1 VDSPPSIPP
10 PDQPWR
16 DGDVEA
22 RRHLELLQTIVDHIP
37 VMLNWLDMHGHI
49 LWINQ
54 ESQRVL
60 GWSLKEAQ
68 AQDIFAAAYPDP
80 AYREEVLEFMRSAP
94 AGWRDFR
101 TRRKDGVVIETAWAV
116 VHLSDGTAIGI
127 GQDITERK
135 RVEAQLRTSGE
146 QLRRISARIEH
157 AVEHE
162 RTELARELHD
172 QLGQAL
178 TALKMDLVWV
188 TQQIQDPRPDPRAA
202 LSDKT
207 AAMSTAVDTIIREV
221 RRISAGLRPIA
232 LDRLGLLEAI
242 EWQAD
247 EFERRTGIRC
257 RFDSNVSSVDLAV
270 DQATQIFRIVQEAL
284 TNTTRHA
291 RATRVTIVARLLR
304 DRFVLEVRD
313 NGRGI
318 SAEALADPSAL
329 GLAGMRERALLAGGE
344 LTITRPGRRGTVVR
358 VELQTGAPKKQSG

>member
-1 VDSPPSIPP
+1 MDSRRSSPADSA
-10 PDQPWR
+10 PDRPWR
-16 DGDVEA
+16 WFEA
-22 RRHLELLQTIVDHIP
+22 L
-37 VMLNWLDMHGHI
+37 
-49 LWINQ
+49 
-54 ESQRVL
+54 
-60 GWSLKEAQ
+60 
-68 AQDIFAAAYPDP
+68 FAAALDAVLVADDQGRCIDANPAAQTLLGYSLDELRQLRVQDLTALDP
-80 AYREEVLEFMRSAP
+80 TRPFAEQWERFLSSGRSSGEFEVRC
-94 AGWRDFR
+94 
-101 TRRKDGVVIETAWAV
+101 KDGTGRTVALRAVANVVPERHVWTLRDITE
-116 VHLSDGTAIGI
+116 
-127 GQDITERK
+127 ITERK

-157 AVEHE
+157 AIEHE

-178 TALKMDLVWV
+178 TALKMDLAWL
-188 TQQIQDPRPDPRAA
+188 TQQIDQLPPEARAT

-207 AAMSTAVDTIIREV
+207 TAMSTAIDTIIREV

-257 RFDSNVSSVDLAV
+257 RFDSKVSAVDLAS

-291 RATRVTIVARLLR
+291 QATRVTIVAGLLR
-304 DRFVLEVRD
+304 SRFVLEVRD

-318 SAEALADPSAL
+318 STEALADPSAL

-344 LTITRPGRRGTVVR
+344 LTIARVGRKGTVVR
-358 VELQTGAPKKQSG
+358 ITVAVPAKGTHT